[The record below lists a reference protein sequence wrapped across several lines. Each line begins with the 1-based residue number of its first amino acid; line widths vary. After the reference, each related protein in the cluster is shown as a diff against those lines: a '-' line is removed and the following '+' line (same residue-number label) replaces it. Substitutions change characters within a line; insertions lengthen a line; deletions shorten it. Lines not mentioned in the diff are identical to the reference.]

1 MANQLE
7 RMQLFDSVMVG
18 PSSNRIWIVASSLF
32 LSISTSPPSGSVDFG
47 CDCAKKKQTKN
58 DSESPAEPLSRT
70 QFAATSDR
78 DLADELLSLFS
89 KCSVENYVGG
99 ATFRCFFFFCAIG
112 TGETAVTRRRP
123 DQHCRSFIVV
133 VFIFF
138 VFPILLAVAV
148 VASTIQIR
156 SLRLLVFSIVAGVE
170 VVAIFSDRV
179 WGCRLLQCIRMIV
192 HSMMEKKSRDV
203 DVFVF
208 YVVLIVAASFPMIII
223 LLLALLLQLLPSL
236 LFIASRVSMLSLLLL
251 LFLRSHFFSVLVD
264 LANDIQ
270 VPAESHVCN
279 EGRWGQNMERYL
291 MKSMETEDVKFQS
304 KKRKNDEK
312 SMERTRVRPSVL
324 CKRNDPSQRK
334 AVVIFRRSWSF
345 VGLFFFL
352 FDRLP

>member
-7 RMQLFDSVMVG
+7 TMQLFDSVMVG

-47 CDCAKKKQTKN
+47 CDCAKKTNKQTKN

-138 VFPILLAVAV
+138 CFSYSIGCRCRGIDHSNTVVAVVGIFYCCWCWSCRDFFGSCLRLPTSPMHPNDCPFNDGKKIEGCWCVRLLRSSYCCCFVSYDHHFIVGLIVAV
-148 VASTIQIR
+148 VA
-156 SLRLLVFSIVAGVE
+156 
-170 VVAIFSDRV
+170 VVA
-179 WGCRLLQCIRMIV
+179 
-192 HSMMEKKSRDV
+192 
-203 DVFVF
+203 F
-208 YVVLIVAASFPMIII
+208 YCFAGFNVVVVVVA
-223 LLLALLLQLLPSL
+223 
-236 LFIASRVSMLSLLLL
+236 LS
-251 LFLRSHFFSVLVD
+251 
-264 LANDIQ
+264 
-270 VPAESHVCN
+270 
-279 EGRWGQNMERYL
+279 
-291 MKSMETEDVKFQS
+291 
-304 KKRKNDEK
+304 
-312 SMERTRVRPSVL
+312 
-324 CKRNDPSQRK
+324 
-334 AVVIFRRSWSF
+334 AVA
-345 VGLFFFL
+345 FL
-352 FDRLP
+352 FCSCWLSEWYPSSGRIARL

>member
-1 MANQLE
+1 MLC
-7 RMQLFDSVMVG
+7 RKLRRWCDF
-18 PSSNRIWIVASSLF
+18 SLF
-32 LSISTSPPSGSVDFG
+32 FFFAPSEPAKQQSRVADPISIVV
-47 CDCAKKKQTKN
+47 
-58 DSESPAEPLSRT
+58 L
-70 QFAATSDR
+70 
-78 DLADELLSLFS
+78 LLLLSLF
-89 KCSVENYVGG
+89 
-99 ATFRCFFFFCAIG
+99 
-112 TGETAVTRRRP
+112 
-123 DQHCRSFIVV
+123 
-133 VFIFF
+133 FF

-223 LLLALLLQLLPSL
+223 LLLALLLPLLPSL